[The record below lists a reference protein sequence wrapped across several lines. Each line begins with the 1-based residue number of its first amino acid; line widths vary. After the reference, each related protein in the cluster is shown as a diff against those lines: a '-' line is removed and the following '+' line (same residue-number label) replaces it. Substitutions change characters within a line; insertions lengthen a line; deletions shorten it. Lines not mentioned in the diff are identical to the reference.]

1 MGQKYGFL
9 IPDTYVLEI
18 PNEADMNTSSIFWG
32 LSLGIA
38 LFTAGKAGKQTL
50 RSWKRSR
57 RLTAYVFMIWAV
69 WWSSL
74 VLGILA
80 WTFQRQYIPPRYVR
94 RPSPPVPIFDSI
106 LTPYFICH
114 PTTASVSILVSV
126 RPLTSHLFPF
136 FLSFLHPLTRNQPS
150 FGQFKYNSFCR
161 SSLTAWDCYWLFV
174 DEPLD

>member
-1 MGQKYGFL
+1 MGHKYGFL

-126 RPLTSHLFPF
+126 RTVNIPSLP
-136 FLSFLHPLTRNQPS
+136 FLSLL
-150 FGQFKYNSFCR
+150 
-161 SSLTAWDCYWLFV
+161 SSSSN
-174 DEPLD
+174 